1 MNTNKKNGFI
11 RNRRKGLTLVELLVA
26 LMVTSIILG
35 SVASLAYAM
44 SYTNEN
50 GEDIAEKQ
58 AHLRSATM
66 RITDLIRHCR
76 LICTLE
82 ENNICIWRADDNG
95 DGRINLDELV
105 YIGSDLDRDYVRV
118 FEFYDDTRV
127 LELDEIKPIVTGWSS
142 YGCGTYRYTNWIPD
156 CHNVVVAVDE
166 TPPLSKIA
174 YISFDMEQGGVLHHY
189 QITASLRSWAG
200 HLLNESGTAIITD
213 DDENTN

>member
-11 RNRRKGLTLVELLVA
+11 CDGRKGLTLVELLVA
-26 LMVTSIILG
+26 MMVTSIILG
-35 SVASLAYAM
+35 CVGSLAYAM
-44 SYTNEN
+44 SRTNED
-50 GEDIAEKQ
+50 GEDMAEKQ

-82 ENNICIWRADDNG
+82 ENNISIWRADDNG

-127 LELDEIKPIVTGWSS
+127 LELNEIKPIVTGWSS
-142 YGCGTYRYTNWIPD
+142 YGSSTYRYTNWIPD
-156 CHNVVVAVDE
+156 CQNVVVAVDE
-166 TPPLSKIA
+166 TPPLSKTA
-174 YISFDMEQGGVLHHY
+174 YISFDMEEGGVLHHY
-189 QITASLRSWAG
+189 QITASLRSWAE
-200 HLLNESGTAIITD
+200 HLLNDSGTIVTD